1 MNDWLDAEQRV
12 ERAQQLSE
20 SQRWAEALAE
30 IDAALA
36 INPTNATWHA
46 HRGMLLEEL
55 DRWEDAADAFAES
68 LKIEP
73 SDRDT
78 AVALGSTLYR
88 LGRLPQAIQVF
99 ERLAK
104 LYPNFEPAYCH
115 RVGIY
120 AELANHE
127 QAEQMFYIAQELNES
142 CPHCFVHI
150 ADSLMVRG
158 QSEKALFCWKRAL
171 EIDPG
176 YVGVNR
182 QIGKSYRLQGRFDL
196 ARKYYLREV
205 RDDPGNIDLLYELA
219 DLALESGETA
229 AATAKLAHILELDPG
244 HIESRFM
251 LGKIWLRRGQPG
263 QALVCFEAIESL
275 GFDRFDLESF
285 DLCVGDALFRLG
297 RLSEARRRFEEAATD
312 GPCEPDALLLL
323 GDCLVAMAKPA
334 DAADAYR
341 CYLAETPDDA
351 VVHHKLAVCL
361 GQTGLHG
368 GALEHCKQALKIDS
382 GLKAAAHTAV
392 VAHLGLAQWSEARA
406 MMRTLRRDDRK
417 DPKLRQLRRRLRSC
431 MARHYWRRLT
441 GLIGLRTGSD

>member
-36 INPTNATWHA
+36 INPTNAAWHA

-55 DRWEDAADAFAES
+55 DRWEDAADAFVSALS
-68 LKIEP
+68 LEP
-73 SDRDT
+73 DDRDT
-78 AVALGSTLYR
+78 MVALGATLYR
-88 LGRLPQAIQVF
+88 LGRLPQALQVF

-120 AELANHE
+120 AELANHD

-142 CPHCFVHI
+142 CPHCFAHM
-150 ADSLMVRG
+150 ADSLIARG
-158 QSEKALFCWKRAL
+158 LYERALFCWKRAL
-171 EIDPG
+171 ELDPG
-176 YVGVNR
+176 YLGINR
-182 QIGKSYRLQGRFDL
+182 QIGKAHRSKGRFDL
-196 ARKYYLREV
+196 AKKYYLREI
-205 RDDPGNIDLLYELA
+205 RDDPGNIDLLYEVA
-219 DLALESGETA
+219 ELALESGETA
-229 AATAKLAHILELDPG
+229 AATAKLAHILELDPS
-244 HIESRFM
+244 HVESRFM

-263 QALVCFEAIESL
+263 QALTCFEAIESL
-275 GFDRFDLESF
+275 GFDRFDLATF
-285 DLCVGDALFRLG
+285 DLCMGDALFRLG

-312 GPCEPDALLLL
+312 GPGDAKALLLL

-341 CYLAETPDDA
+341 CFLAEEPDDA

-368 GALEHCKQALKIDS
+368 GALEHCQQALKLDG
-382 GLKAAAHTAV
+382 GLTVAAHTAV
-392 VAHLGLAQWSEARA
+392 LAHLGLAQWSEARA
-406 MMRTLRRDDRK
+406 LIRRLRRDDSR
-417 DPKLRQLRRRLRSC
+417 DPALKHLRWRLRSC
-431 MARHYWRRLT
+431 MVRHYWLRLT
-441 GLIGLRTGSD
+441 GLIGLRAGSN